1 MTEFRDGTKFNDVA
15 AFNACKEVEA
25 KYQRQRLTSYVAWT
39 DVYSTEEE
47 LIADL
52 KKVYIPEGRTPMGR
66 CFTGYE
72 FIYSFAFY
80 VQKGWNLSRAQLTQ
94 AKRLALEIKKAA
106 VASEYVG

>member
-1 MTEFRDGTKFNDVA
+1 
-15 AFNACKEVEA
+15 
-25 KYQRQRLTSYVAWT
+25 
-39 DVYSTEEE
+39 
-47 LIADL
+47 
-52 KKVYIPEGRTPMGR
+52 MGR

-106 VASEYVG
+106 VA